1 MKHYFLGLAAGF
13 TRKERLHHTFAIGRQ
28 RDCDELKQYLEEH
41 YGGEAILCKNGRSA
55 LALAL
60 KACFEPGDAILVNG
74 FTCYA
79 VHEAIKAAKLVP
91 VYVDISKDTLNFDID
106 TLTRSMESVDSRL
119 ARSVPSLRAELRS
132 NRSSLVTDGLEST
145 NVHAPKP
152 RGVIIQNT
160 LGNPVDIV
168 AIEKFAK
175 KHGLKIIEDLAHCA
189 GVKYSDGRE
198 AGTVGTATAL
208 SFGKDKSIDTISGGA
223 VVLRVPSAQVKAL
236 PQRSPRPSD
245 HLRARFYPM
254 FGALCRTL
262 SYVHL
267 GGALMRLL
275 VKIHW
280 VEKSADNKLD
290 LSRRISKFEARLALK
305 QLKALKK
312 SGEKPIRE
320 FYLVR
325 DREEVLKKLKAA
337 GYYFEGFWY
346 EKPVSPAR
354 YYKKV
359 HFPEK
364 DCPEATYITEH
375 IVNLPNYYTK
385 KDLAAARKII
395 EEYKEES

>member
-1 MKHYFLGLAAGF
+1 
-13 TRKERLHHTFAIGRQ
+13 
-28 RDCDELKQYLEEH
+28 
-41 YGGEAILCKNGRSA
+41 
-55 LALAL
+55 
-60 KACFEPGDAILVNG
+60 
-74 FTCYA
+74 
-79 VHEAIKAAKLVP
+79 
-91 VYVDISKDTLNFDID
+91 
-106 TLTRSMESVDSRL
+106 
-119 ARSVPSLRAELRS
+119 
-132 NRSSLVTDGLEST
+132 
-145 NVHAPKP
+145 
-152 RGVIIQNT
+152 
-160 LGNPVDIV
+160 
-168 AIEKFAK
+168 
-175 KHGLKIIEDLAHCA
+175 
-189 GVKYSDGRE
+189 
-198 AGTVGTATAL
+198 
-208 SFGKDKSIDTISGGA
+208 
-223 VVLRVPSAQVKAL
+223 
-236 PQRSPRPSD
+236 
-245 HLRARFYPM
+245 
-254 FGALCRTL
+254 
-262 SYVHL
+262 
-267 GGALMRLL
+267 MRLL